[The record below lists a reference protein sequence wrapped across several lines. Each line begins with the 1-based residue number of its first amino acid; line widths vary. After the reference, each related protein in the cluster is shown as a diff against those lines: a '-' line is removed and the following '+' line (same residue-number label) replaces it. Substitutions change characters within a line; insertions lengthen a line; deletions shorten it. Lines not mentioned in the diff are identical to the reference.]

1 MGMDEENEFASLPDN
16 SEEAFAV
23 LHRRRMRELDEAYE
37 ENRGGVWMERAY
49 VDCMISFDDVYGLDI
64 LSDLKNP
71 PLNDQD
77 FGPYYTAFR
86 RRCEMTSMK
95 VLMEAARRAKAGVS
109 TVVCLS
115 QPSKAAI
122 HRLIGEIRVQIY
134 AIKISDELR
143 HSLLAK
149 LNAFAAEV
157 DKEKTSTQA
166 LYAGMIEASRA
177 IREASDELQPV
188 FDRLDRISKWIEK
201 ADKIADKLLPWR
213 ERRQIEKPQPKI
225 EDKRPNLSNVDLDD
239 DVPF

>member
-1 MGMDEENEFASLPDN
+1 MDEDNEFNTLPDN

-23 LHRRRMRELDEAYE
+23 LHKRKMKEVELAYE
-37 ENRGGVWMERAY
+37 ENRGGRWMERAY
-49 VDCMISFDDVYGLDI
+49 VDCMISFDDVHGLDI

-71 PLNDQD
+71 PIEDRD
-77 FGPYYTAFR
+77 FDPYFANFR
-86 RRCEMTSMK
+86 RHCEMTAMK
-95 VLMEAARRAKAGVS
+95 VLMEAARRTKSGVN
-109 TVVCLS
+109 TVVSLS
-115 QPSKAAI
+115 HPSKAAI

-134 AIKISDELR
+134 AINISDELR

-157 DKEKTSTQA
+157 DKDKTSTQA

-213 ERRQIEKPQPKI
+213 DRRQIEKPQARI
-225 EDKRPNLSNVDLDD
+225 EDKRSSRGSPAFDD

>member
-1 MGMDEENEFASLPDN
+1 MDEDNEFNSLPDN

-23 LHRRRMRELDEAYE
+23 LHRRRMKDLDEAYE
-37 ENRGGVWMERAY
+37 DNRAGRWMERAY
-49 VDCMISFDDVYGLDI
+49 VDCMISFDDVHGLEI
-64 LSDLKNP
+64 LSDFKIP
-71 PLNDQD
+71 PHDDRQFD
-77 FGPYYTAFR
+77 SYFIGFR
-86 RRCEMTSMK
+86 RHCEMTAMK
-95 VLMEAARRAKAGVS
+95 VLMEAARRTKTGVN
-109 TVVCLS
+109 TVVSLS
-115 QPSKAAI
+115 QPSKSAI

-134 AIKISDELR
+134 AINISDELR

-157 DKEKTSTQA
+157 DKERTSTQA

-213 ERRQIEKPQPKI
+213 DRRQIEKPQPRI
-225 EDKRPNLSNVDLDD
+225 EDKRSGRGNSDFDD